1 MSQPLPSPDTK
12 PSLPSRMAGMLTR
25 PRTTLTLAVAHHLW
39 AATWLAGLTLWAIVG
54 AGLLVTPVG
63 QQALVDERVR
73 VIEAFGGEVDDE
85 EYGALQADPPV
96 LTYLTSGGRLWLLP
110 PVTLG
115 VALGLLGLVRWR
127 SRVGTLGQMLAVVA
141 HANVVLVLQQVLTTP
156 LHYGRE
162 SLTSVSNLAAVLPMV
177 EEGTPLALWLGSID
191 LFGLWWLGLLALGLG
206 IVSGRPA
213 RGFFGWLI
221 AAYAVVA
228 ALAAVAVGLSGG
240 W

>member
-1 MSQPLPSPDTK
+1 MSQPPPSPDTR

-25 PRTTLTLAVAHHLW
+25 PRPTLTLAIARQLW
-39 AATWLAGLTLWAIVG
+39 AATWLAGLTLWAAVG

-73 VIEAFGGEVDDE
+73 VIEAFGGEVDDAG
-85 EYGALQADPPV
+85 YGALQADPPV

-110 PVTLG
+110 PVTFA
-115 VALGLLGLVRWR
+115 VALGLLVLVRWR
-127 SRVGTLGQMLAVVA
+127 SRVGSLGQMLAVVA

-156 LHYGRE
+156 LHYVRE
-162 SLTSVSNLAAVLPMV
+162 SLTSVSNLAALLPMV
-177 EEGTPLALWLGSID
+177 EEGTPLALWLGSLD

-206 IVSGRPA
+206 IVSGQPT

-221 AAYAVVA
+221 AAYAAVAAVA
-228 ALAAVAVGLSGG
+228 ALAVGLSGG